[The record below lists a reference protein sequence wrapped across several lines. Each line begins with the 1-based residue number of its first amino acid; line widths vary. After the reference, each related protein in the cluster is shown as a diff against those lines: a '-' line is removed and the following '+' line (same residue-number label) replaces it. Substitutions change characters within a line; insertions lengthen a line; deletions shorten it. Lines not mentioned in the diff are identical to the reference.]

1 MREYYIKY
9 DITDEQI
16 QLLENNSDHF
26 METFYLEEKQK
37 NLNIPYDHKI
47 HFDINEDTMSYYNR
61 SSEIL

>member
-16 QLLENNSDHF
+16 QLLENNCDHF

-37 NLNIPYDHKI
+37 KLKH
-47 HFDINEDTMSYYNR
+47 TV
-61 SSEIL
+61 